1 MSNEQFLVVDL
12 GGSIIVPGVSE
23 RDGINVGFL
32 KEFRSLVQEQIQKG
46 RRCVIVAGGGKTCRW
61 YQNAA
66 HELDGVTNE
75 DLDWIG
81 IHATR
86 LNAHLLRTMFAK
98 EAHPR
103 IIDYDLP
110 VSEADKLKET
120 GARLFIASGWR
131 PGWSTDYVSVRLA
144 EKFGAENVLIMSN
157 IAFVYDKDPKKYADA
172 RPLEKISW
180 KEYQELI
187 PKSWTPGMT
196 VPVDPV
202 ATALAT
208 RIKLTVKL
216 VEGTDLAN
224 SRRAMEGDAFQGT
237 IIS

>member
-1 MSNEQFLVVDL
+1 MNDNAFLIIDL

-23 RDGINVGFL
+23 DNGINVPFL
-32 KEFRSLVQEQIQKG
+32 KEFRSLIKAQLRKG
-46 RRCVIVAGGGKTCRW
+46 VRCVIVAGGGKTCRW

-66 HELDGVTNE
+66 HDLDGVTNE

-98 EAHPR
+98 EAHPW

-110 VSEADKLKET
+110 VSEVAKLKRT
-120 GARLFIASGWR
+120 GRRLFIASGWR

-144 EKFGAENVLIMSN
+144 EKFGAERMLIMSN
-157 IAFVYDKDPKKYADA
+157 IAHIYDKDPKKHKDA
-172 RPLEKISW
+172 KAIENISW
-180 KEYQELI
+180 KEYQALI
-187 PKSWTPGMT
+187 PQSWTPGMT

-202 ATALAT
+202 ATKLAK
-208 RIKLTVKL
+208 RLKLTVKL
-216 VEGTDLAN
+216 VEGTDLKN
-224 SRRAMEGDAFQGT
+224 SLRAMEGKPFRGT
-237 IIS
+237 TIS